1 MLSQAQQEAVVQWL
15 RRGRLPDATLRIP
28 RRDPDGP
35 APPASCGQEQL
46 WFLDQFAPGRALYN
60 VPVVIRI
67 SGQLDAGALSRAL
80 DRLVERH
87 EALRTTLVPDARSR
101 PVQAIGPPWPLRLDT
116 EALTGFEPAR
126 RLARLRELIHAE
138 AMRPFDLAAG
148 PLLRTWLARLSEAD
162 HALVVVV
169 HHAVFDGWSAKVL
182 RHDLAALY
190 RSEVTGEPSGLAE
203 LPVQFAD
210 YAVWERQ
217 RLRGKALAGLE
228 QYWRDTLAG
237 AETVEF
243 PADRPRPAV
252 DSPEGAL
259 AERTADAG
267 LLAGLQE
274 LSRQQGVTMFVIV
287 LASLLALLHRYTG
300 QDDLVVGTASANRG
314 HAALQPLI
322 GFLVNTLPIRCDL
335 SGDPPF
341 AGLLARVKDAVLGA
355 FAHQDL
361 PFGKLVDALGVPR
374 DASRNPVLQIN
385 MTYAERDDAP
395 VPAAGAQFAGS
406 DLVVGTAAAK
416 FDLNFA
422 VETRHGGL
430 WTECCYKTA
439 LFDAGTIERL
449 LGHWEMLLRGV
460 AAAPSARL
468 SQLPLLTP
476 AELRAEL
483 SEWNATAS
491 PVPQACAHEL
501 FQAQATRTPDAVAVQ
516 WGAGRHDG
524 DRVSYAEL
532 NRQANQIARRLRELG
547 VGPEHLVGVCM
558 RAGLRRL
565 AALLGVW
572 KAGGGYV
579 PLDPALPAG
588 RLSFMIA
595 DADVRL
601 ILTDTASEPP
611 VAAGVALI
619 CVDDEWPQIAGLDG
633 SDLAGTGV
641 TPASVAYVI
650 YTSGS
655 TGQPKGVVV
664 EHRNLVNLLHG
675 MAAHS
680 GMHGGMPW
688 AAGSGPVMLGYHSYA
703 FDMSVL
709 DMYLPL
715 ATGGTLVMV
724 PPQTASSPRRLAQLI
739 CRARVTFAFLTPAVL
754 DLLPAGEYPDLR
766 VLMTGGDEHPA
777 ELARRWVRPGLLLG
791 NGYGPTETTVVCSY
805 AEIGDATQ
813 SPLPFA
819 PPVLPNYQMYVLDR
833 HLNPVPA
840 GVIGELHIGGVSVA
854 RGYLNR
860 PELTAE
866 RFITDPFRPGPGSR
880 LYKTGD
886 LVRRRPDGSIVFC
899 GRIDNQ
905 VKIRGVRVELGEVE
919 AALTAHPAVAQAVV
933 TVTAAPA
940 GGKELAAYLRPRPG
954 ASTLS
959 DEDVRAHLAR
969 TLPSAM
975 IPAHLVTVGQFPLN
989 NNGKVDKKAL
999 PPPAGRHGAGQEAP
1013 ATPAEATLA
1022 GIYATLLGTTC
1033 GATDSFFDLGGN
1045 SLTAMRLVD
1054 MIGNETGADISVTE
1068 VFLRPSPRQLAAAI
1082 DSARS
1087 GTGPSGTR
1095 PGLPTRPLIELTSAA
1110 AGPPMFLIHAV
1121 GGTVSAYAQLGEHL
1135 GGTFRVYGLEA
1146 PGLSDPAAL
1155 AASLACL
1162 ADDYTRR
1169 IRAAQPAGPYRLAG
1183 WSMGGVIA
1191 FEVAQRL
1198 EAAGLQVGLLVLLDA
1213 PFAVPADYVP
1223 GEPELAA
1230 RFVADVGNSLGLDIS
1245 AAPDP
1250 AVTGRAGQI
1259 AWLAQLVSSGN
1270 GGAGNG
1276 GAGNGG
1282 AGNGGGQR
1290 DAMGAALAQRFGLF
1304 AAHSQMIAGYQPA
1317 APRVRAPTLI
1327 VSAAASLN
1335 APARLTWPRMLTGP
1349 VSVLSVDSDHY
1360 AFLRPP
1366 LVAEVG
1372 AAIRGWHAK
1381 HGEGCADGS

>member
-1 MLSQAQQEAVVQWL
+1 MLSQAQREAVAERL
-15 RRGRLPDATLRIP
+15 RSGRPRDAAWRIP
-28 RRDPDGP
+28 RRDDGGQD
-35 APPASCGQEQL
+35 PPASFGQEQL
-46 WFLDQFAPGRALYN
+46 WFLDQFAPGQAVYN

-67 SGQLDAGALSRAL
+67 SGHLDAGALSRAL
-80 DRLVERH
+80 DHLVERH
-87 EALRTTLVPDARSR
+87 ETLRTRLVPDAGSR
-101 PVQAIGPPWPLRLDT
+101 PVQVIDPSRPLRLDIA
-116 EALTGFEPAR
+116 ALTGFEPGK
-126 RLARLRELIHAE
+126 RLARLRELVNAE

-148 PLLRTWLARLSEAD
+148 PLLRTWLARLDEAE
-162 HALVVVV
+162 HALVVIV

-182 RHDLAALY
+182 LHDLSALY
-190 RSEVTGEPSGLAE
+190 RSEVTGEPPGLAE

-217 RLRGKALAGLE
+217 RLRGNALAGLE
-228 QYWRDTLAG
+228 RYWRDTLAG

-259 AERTADAG
+259 AERMADAG
-267 LLAGLQE
+267 LLAGLRE
-274 LSRQQGVTMFVIV
+274 LTSRQGVTMFVTV
-287 LASLLALLHRYTG
+287 LASLLTLLHRYTG

-341 AGLLARVKDAVLGA
+341 TSLLARTKDAVLGA
-355 FAHQDL
+355 FAHQEL
-361 PFGKLVDALGVPR
+361 PFGKVVDALGVPR

-385 MTYAERDDAP
+385 MTYAERDDTP
-395 VPAAGAQFAGS
+395 VPAAGARFAAS
-406 DLVVGTAAAK
+406 DLVVGIAAAK

-422 VETRHGGL
+422 VETRRGGL

-449 LGHWEMLLRGV
+449 LAHWEVLLRGV
-460 AAAPSARL
+460 AADPSARL

-483 SEWNATAS
+483 TERNDTDA

-501 FQAQATRTPDAVAVQ
+501 FQIQVTRTPDAVAAQ
-516 WGAGRHDG
+516 WGAARHDG
-524 DRVSYAEL
+524 DRVSYAVL
-532 NRQANQIARRLRELG
+532 NRQANQIARRLRDLG
-547 VGPEHLVGVCM
+547 AGPEHLVGVCM
-558 RAGLRRL
+558 HTGLRRL

-579 PLDPALPAG
+579 PLDPALPAE

-595 DADVRL
+595 DADMTV
-601 ILTDTASEPP
+601 ILTDRASAQA
-611 VAAGVALI
+611 VAGVGVTLLS
-619 CVDDEWPQIAGLDG
+619 VDDEWEQIAELDG

-655 TGQPKGVVV
+655 TGRPKGVLI
-664 EHRNLVNLLHG
+664 EHGNLVNLLHG
-675 MAAHS
+675 MAAQWTQWTT
-680 GMHGGMPW
+680 GP
-688 AAGSGPVMLGYHSYA
+688 GPVMLGYHSCA

-715 ATGGTLVMV
+715 VTGGTLVIV
-724 PPQTASSPRRLAQLI
+724 PPQTASSPRRLAELI
-739 CRARVTFAFLTPAVL
+739 RQARVTFAFLTPPVL

-777 ELARRWVRPGLLLG
+777 KLARRWVHPGLRLA
-791 NGYGPTETTVVCSY
+791 NGYGPTETTVLCSY
-805 AEIGDATQ
+805 ADVGDATQ

-833 HLNPVPA
+833 QLNPVPA
-840 GVIGELHIGGVSVA
+840 GVIGELHIGGMSVA

-860 PELTAE
+860 PGLTAE
-866 RFITDPFRPGPGSR
+866 RFIPDPFRPAPAGR
-880 LYKTGD
+880 LYKSGD
-886 LVRRRPDGSIVFC
+886 LARRRPDGSIVFC

-905 VKIRGVRVELGEVE
+905 VKIRGVRIELGEVE
-919 AALTAHPAVAQAVV
+919 SALTAHPAVAQAVV
-933 TVTAAPA
+933 TVTAGPA
-940 GGKELAAYLRPRPG
+940 GDKELTAYLRLRPAAG
-954 ASTLS
+954 AVS
-959 DEDVRAHLAR
+959 DEDLHAHLAR

-975 IPAHLVTVGQFPLN
+975 IPAHLITVGQFPLN

-999 PPPAGRHGAGQEAP
+999 PAPAGRHDTGQQAT
-1013 ATPAEATLA
+1013 ATPTEATLA
-1022 GIYATLLGTTC
+1022 RIYATLLGTTP
-1033 GATDSFFDLGGN
+1033 GATDSFFGLGGN

-1054 MIGNETGADISVTE
+1054 MIGNETGVDISVAE
-1068 VFLRPSPRQLAAAI
+1068 VFLRPSPRELAARI

-1087 GTGPSGTR
+1087 ATDGSGTEGTGTST
-1095 PGLPTRPLIELTSAA
+1095 ELTGPPVIQLTSGA
-1110 AGPPMFLIHAV
+1110 AGPAMFLIHAV
-1121 GGTVSAYAQLGEHL
+1121 GGTVSGYAELGQHL
-1135 GGTFRVYGLEA
+1135 RGAFQVYGLEA

-1155 AASLACL
+1155 ATSLAGL

-1169 IRAAQPAGPYRLAG
+1169 IRAAQPAGPYRLGG
-1183 WSMGGVIA
+1183 WSMGGVVA

-1223 GEPELAA
+1223 GESELAA
-1230 RFVADVGNSLGLDIS
+1230 RFAADVGNSLGLDMS

-1250 AVTGRAGQI
+1250 AVTAGAGQL
-1259 AWLAQLVSSGN
+1259 AWLAQLVS
-1270 GGAGNG
+1270 AGNG
-1276 GAGNGG
+1276 GAGNSG
-1282 AGNGGGQR
+1282 AGDRGAGDRGAGGR
-1290 DAMGAALAQRFGLF
+1290 DAMAARLAQRFGLF
-1304 AAHSQMIAGYQPA
+1304 AAHTQMIAGYQPA
-1317 APRVRAPTLI
+1317 APRVCAPTLI

-1335 APARLTWPRMLTGP
+1335 APARLAWPRMLTGP

-1366 LVAEVG
+1366 LVADVG
-1372 AAIRGWHAK
+1372 AAVREWYAK
-1381 HGEGCADGS
+1381 HGGTDGS

>member
-1 MLSQAQQEAVVQWL
+1 MLSQAQREAVAERL
-15 RRGRLPDATLRIP
+15 RSGRLPGAAWRIP
-28 RRDPDGP
+28 RRDPDGQD
-35 APPASCGQEQL
+35 PPASFGQEQL
-46 WFLDQFAPGRALYN
+46 WFLDQFVPGQAVYN
-60 VPVVIRI
+60 IPVVIRI
-67 SGQLDAGALSRAL
+67 SGHLDQGALSRAL

-87 EALRTTLVPDARSR
+87 EALRTRLVPDARSH
-101 PVQAIGPPWPLRLDT
+101 PVQVIDPPRPLRLDS
-116 EALTGFEPAR
+116 AAVTGLEPAE
-126 RLARLRELIHAE
+126 RLAGLRTLINAE
-138 AMRPFDLAAG
+138 AMRPFDLGAA
-148 PLLRTWLARLSEAD
+148 PLLRTWLAGLGGAE

-169 HHAVFDGWSAKVL
+169 HHAVFDGWSVKVL
-182 RHDLAALY
+182 LHDLAALY
-190 RSEVTGEPSGLAE
+190 RSEVTGESSGLAE

-210 YAVWERQ
+210 FAVWERQ
-217 RLRGKALAGLE
+217 RLSGEALAGLE
-228 QYWRDTLAG
+228 RYWRDTLAG

-252 DSPEGAL
+252 DSPGGAL
-259 AERTADAG
+259 AERMADAG
-267 LLAGLQE
+267 LVAGLRE
-274 LSRQQGVTMFVIV
+274 LSRREGVTMFVTV

-335 SGDPPF
+335 TGDPSF

-395 VPAAGAQFAGS
+395 VLAAGAQFAAS

-422 VETRHGGL
+422 VETRHAGL

-460 AAAPSARL
+460 VADPSARL

-483 SEWNATAS
+483 AEWNDTAS

-501 FQAQATRTPDAVAVQ
+501 FQAQAARTPDAVAAQ
-516 WGAGRHDG
+516 WGAAGQDG
-524 DRVSYAEL
+524 GRVSYAEL

-547 VGPEHLVGVCM
+547 VGPEDLVGVCM
-558 RAGLRRL
+558 RSGLRRV

-579 PLDPALPAG
+579 PLDPALPAA

-595 DADVRL
+595 DAGLRL
-601 ILTDTASEPP
+601 ILTDTASEPA
-611 VAAGVALI
+611 VAAGGVVLI
-619 CVDDEWPQIAGLDG
+619 CLDDEWQRTAGLDG

-655 TGQPKGVVV
+655 TGLPKGVLV

-675 MAAHS
+675 MAAHL
-680 GMHGGMPW
+680 GKHWG
-688 AAGSGPVMLGYHSYA
+688 AGPGLVMLGYHSYA

-715 ATGGTLVMV
+715 ATGGTLVLV
-724 PPQTASSPRRLAQLI
+724 PPPTASSPRRLAELI
-739 CRARVTFAFLTPAVL
+739 RQARVTFAFLTPAVL
-754 DLLPAGEYPDLR
+754 DLLPAGDYPDLR
-766 VLMTGGDEHPA
+766 ILMTGGDEHRA

-791 NGYGPTETTVVCSY
+791 NGYGPTETTVLCSY
-805 AEIGDATQ
+805 AEIGDASQ

-819 PPVLPNYQMYVLDR
+819 PPALPNYQLYVLDR

-860 PELTAE
+860 PKLTAE
-866 RFITDPFRPGPGSR
+866 RFIPDPFRPGPGNR
-880 LYKTGD
+880 LYKSGD

-905 VKIRGVRVELGEVE
+905 VKIRGVRIELGEVE
-919 AALTAHPAVAQAVV
+919 AALTTHPAVAQAVV
-933 TVTAAPA
+933 TVTAVPA
-940 GGKELAAYLRPRPG
+940 GGKEIAAYLRPHPG
-954 ASTLS
+954 ASTVS

-975 IPAHLVTVGQFPLN
+975 IPAHLITVGQFPLN

-999 PPPAGRHGAGQEAP
+999 PPPAGRRGAGQEAP
-1013 ATPAEATLA
+1013 ATPAEAALA
-1022 GIYATLLGTTC
+1022 GIYATLLGTAC

-1087 GTGPSGTR
+1087 GTTLNGTQR
-1095 PGLPTRPLIELTSAA
+1095 GLPTRPLIELTSGS

-1135 GGTFRVYGLEA
+1135 GGMFRVYGLEA

-1155 AASLACL
+1155 ATSLACL

-1169 IRAAQPAGPYRLAG
+1169 IRAAQPSGPYRLAG

-1191 FEVAQRL
+1191 YEVAQRL
-1198 EAAGLQVGLLVLLDA
+1198 ELAGLPVGLLVLLDA

-1230 RFVADVGNSLGLDIS
+1230 RFVEDVGNSLGLDIS

-1250 AVTGRAGQI
+1250 AVTPRAGQL
-1259 AWLAQLVSSGN
+1259 AWLAQLVGSGN
-1270 GGAGNG
+1270 GE
-1276 GAGNGG
+1276 
-1282 AGNGGGQR
+1282 
-1290 DAMGAALAQRFGLF
+1290 MGAALAQRFGLF
-1304 AAHSQMIAGYQPA
+1304 AAHSRMIAGYQPA

-1335 APARLTWPRMLTGP
+1335 APARGAWPRMLTGP

-1360 AFLRPP
+1360 SFLRPP
-1366 LVAEVG
+1366 LVADVG

-1381 HGEGCADGS
+1381 HGDGRTDDS